1 MTIGGPCRPG
11 EGGVYRSA
19 DRGKTWERF
28 SEGLPDGID
37 LFKNGEFSDGP
48 GGGIVFSPDGSCI
61 LSTRKTRQLWFLD
74 RAEGIWRVA
83 ETDRTDGIAAAD
95 PFQPG
100 RFLLCGGTMKEST
113 DGGRTFRDITALPLG
128 FWSVAFDAHAAGL
141 VVLGRSDGLWISRD
155 GGRTAEKLH
164 GGLDYPSGSNRRA
177 FIDRGR
183 IFAFSSGSGV
193 WVRTLTQD

>member
-1 MTIGGPCRPG
+1 
-11 EGGVYRSA
+11 
-19 DRGKTWERF
+19 
-28 SEGLPDGID
+28 
-37 LFKNGEFSDGP
+37 
-48 GGGIVFSPDGSCI
+48 
-61 LSTRKTRQLWFLD
+61 
-74 RAEGIWRVA
+74 
-83 ETDRTDGIAAAD
+83 
-95 PFQPG
+95 
-100 RFLLCGGTMKEST
+100 MKEST